1 MPQRVA
7 DYFVIAGLDFTN
19 PHSLRLPGE
28 NHNQGKLW
36 FVYDSFLWL
45 IDKINYNSKSCMVP
59 HIVSIPLWH
68 LTSHRSYGVMVSTQ
82 DSESCD
88 PSSSLGRTFSF
99 SLKLLPMISISGIF
113 HTHPTFVGEIC
124 HVMITDQNA
133 HYNEDD
139 NGLYLG
145 RRSRS
150 RRTQWFEFIS
160 ASLISIISIFSQIV
174 IVSIGGNCHF
184 RTGLKLFY
192 PGAGWF

>member
-36 FVYDSFLWL
+36 FVYDSFSWL
-45 IDKINYNSKSCMVP
+45 IEKINYNSKSCMEP

-88 PSSSLGRTFSF
+88 PSSSLGRTSLFFS
-99 SLKLLPMISISGIF
+99 SQIKSILL
-113 HTHPTFVGEIC
+113 
-124 HVMITDQNA
+124 
-133 HYNEDD
+133 
-139 NGLYLG
+139 
-145 RRSRS
+145 
-150 RRTQWFEFIS
+150 
-160 ASLISIISIFSQIV
+160 ASLSVEAIGPRHERWAHTDIFRPQQITPDEKKNQK
-174 IVSIGGNCHF
+174 S
-184 RTGLKLFY
+184 
-192 PGAGWF
+192 